1 MEEVGRFPEA
11 KAKGAVEQA
20 ILWRS
25 GSLKRSAQDWELIGE
40 SQPWEKKK
48 EKKASLSK
56 AKGKK

>member
-40 SQPWEKKK
+40 SQPWEK
-48 EKKASLSK
+48 
-56 AKGKK
+56 